1 MRYKVQLILFA
12 ALSFFTFS
20 QGVQAQ
26 KNVYV
31 GANAGLSMGIA
42 DFSSFGADKFRP
54 GWTAG
59 IYGGYRLNS
68 IWSFELT
75 GAWGQQ
81 FMAERSCCFDKD
93 YFLGTDGK
101 RYKFIPEGTAGEY
114 YNNLKSRI
122 FVQRYGVQAN
132 MNVLGFFKATKD
144 SPWRAEISPALY
156 AAGTNTD
163 ILRKSDNS
171 IFAEN
176 MSSWH
181 LGLGVNAQASYAVSE
196 TLSVGLY
203 AGMTHFT
210 GKPID
215 SMPLLHVTNCVI
227 DAGVKITVNLGR
239 KKNTTSKPVV
249 AVDPVPASVPAP
261 TPVVVESEPVVV
273 EDTESETAVAEPA
286 PIVEPDIVVEPIS
299 EPIVQS
305 EHVAEM
311 PSKYPV
317 IYFSHSSFW
326 IEPSERAKVKEI
338 ADMMKAD
345 KSIRILIKAWGDPT
359 GGEEA
364 NASISLMRAERVK
377 MVLGQWLI
385 PADRIEV
392 EGCGLKHDA
401 PNDSEARVAVITE
414 IKY

>member
-68 IWSFELT
+68 IWSFEVT

-114 YNNLKSRI
+114 YNDLKSRI

-181 LGLGVNAQASYAVSE
+181 LGLGLNAQASYAVSE

-215 SMPLLHVTNCVI
+215 SLPLLHVTNCVI
-227 DAGVKITVNLGR
+227 DAGVKIAVNLGR
-239 KKNTTSKPVV
+239 KKNTASKPVV
-249 AVDPVPASVPAP
+249 AVDPVPAPVPAP
-261 TPVVVESEPVVV
+261 TPVVVESEP
-273 EDTESETAVAEPA
+273 AVAEPA
-286 PIVEPDIVVEPIS
+286 PTVEPDIVVEPIS

-317 IYFSHSSFW
+317 IYFSHNSFW

-359 GGEEA
+359 GGEDA

-392 EGCGLKHDA
+392 EGCGIKHDA

>member
-181 LGLGVNAQASYAVSE
+181 LGLGVNAPMPSLGSLASEALNGINSYAYRLVIP
-196 TLSVGLY
+196 
-203 AGMTHFT
+203 A
-210 GKPID
+210 
-215 SMPLLHVTNCVI
+215 VT
-227 DAGVKITVNLGR
+227 
-239 KKNTTSKPVV
+239 
-249 AVDPVPASVPAP
+249 
-261 TPVVVESEPVVV
+261 
-273 EDTESETAVAEPA
+273 
-286 PIVEPDIVVEPIS
+286 
-299 EPIVQS
+299 
-305 EHVAEM
+305 
-311 PSKYPV
+311 
-317 IYFSHSSFW
+317 
-326 IEPSERAKVKEI
+326 
-338 ADMMKAD
+338 
-345 KSIRILIKAWGDPT
+345 
-359 GGEEA
+359 
-364 NASISLMRAERVK
+364 ISLI
-377 MVLGQWLI
+377 VLSLNLLG
-385 PADRIEV
+385 D
-392 EGCGLKHDA
+392 GLRDA
-401 PNDSEARVAVITE
+401 FDPKLRKGGV
-414 IKY
+414 